1 MNYLLEPGRFRKPRG
16 PRETA
21 HLAPSDVVNR
31 LYPEAVENRLFLV
44 HTRPETLLGVLAPLH
59 TGPRTVGL
67 GFSNHGGTLNVH
79 GMLFVNRATWAHCVD
94 GATTLL
100 GSARGD
106 LLTDQEIAALDRRRS
121 PEGVII

>member
-21 HLAPSDVVNR
+21 HLAPSDVVAR
-31 LYPEAVENRLFLV
+31 LYPEAVPNRLFLV
-44 HTRPETLLGVLAPLH
+44 HTRPETFLGVVAPLH
-59 TGPRTVGL
+59 TGPHTIGL
-67 GFSNHGGTLNVH
+67 GFSNHGGTLDVH

-94 GATTLL
+94 AAARLC
-100 GSARGD
+100 GSARGEF
-106 LLTDQEIAALDRRRS
+106 LTEDESAALDARRA